1 MAEAVK
7 GEETATGK
15 GEETA
20 TGRVNKVGLVIVAGM
35 LAVAA
40 VAVYFTTYYVDQER
54 QRDIQA
60 WQIRL
65 GIVADSRAAAVNDW
79 VEQNFSVLSEL
90 TENASLQL
98 YMTELSMAEGDKSEV
113 TDESAQAGFLRNLLI
128 ATADRTGFK
137 PPEVLEE
144 VAANVERVGVAGIGL
159 INAGGR
165 PIVSTMGMPPVTS
178 RIRKAIAKALD
189 GEPALIDVYMG
200 ASNLPTMG
208 FVLPVFAIQDDSD
221 GTEGIG
227 VVVGIRTIGK
237 DLFERLKQPG
247 ETAKTTETY
256 LVRATD
262 TTIEYLSPLADGTP
276 PLKRSMAI
284 DTTELAGAFVVGK
297 PGGFALKR
305 DYAGTDV
312 LVTSRSIA
320 GLPWVL
326 ARKISK
332 SEALEE
338 TETRLKT
345 LLTVF
350 VLIIVGVSVAI
361 FAVWRHGSSLRA
373 TAALEQSRI
382 ASEKFENMS
391 KFMRL
396 VTDSQ
401 PTAIAA
407 VDGTTTYTFANKP
420 AADQAGIPV
429 EDIPGKTMA
438 GVMGPVKAKVLAE
451 INTDIL
457 KKFEESDD
465 TEKERQSHIL
475 TFGEEADEENFQVF
489 KTDHIPLRGDRD
501 YPPGVLMIMDDITEL
516 TRERRRSEHMLRQLI
531 NTLVS
536 VVDRR
541 DPFSANHSTHVAEVA
556 HAIAE
561 EMGAPEEIAKTADIA
576 GNLMNLGKIFVPPDL
591 LTKTGK
597 LTEEERKLV
606 ANSYMVSSELL
617 ESVPFEGPVVET
629 IRQMGETWDGRGPLG
644 LKEDETLLSA
654 RILAVAN
661 AFVGM
666 ISPRAYRGAMT
677 FEKVSGILLG
687 DSGTAFDRKPV
698 SSLINFLENRDGTKK
713 WAHFREKPAD
723 DAAQ

>member
-1 MAEAVK
+1 MAEDVK
-7 GEETATGK
+7 E
-15 GEETA
+15 EETA
-20 TGRVNKVGLVIVAGM
+20 TGRVNKVAMIIVAGM

-40 VAVYFTTYYVDQER
+40 TAIYFTMYYVDQER

-60 WQIRL
+60 WQVRL
-65 GIVADSRAAAVNDW
+65 GIVADSRVAAVNDW

-113 TDESAQAGFLRNLLI
+113 TDEPAQAGFLRNLLI

-137 PPEVLEE
+137 PPEVMEE
-144 VAANVERVGVAGIGL
+144 VAANVERIGIAGIGL
-159 INAGGR
+159 IDAGGR
-165 PIVSTMGMPPVTS
+165 PMVSTMGMPPVTG

-237 DLFERLKQPG
+237 DLFDRLKQPG
-247 ETAKTTETY
+247 DTAKTAETY

-276 PLKRSMAI
+276 PLKRSLAI
-284 DTTELAGAFVVGK
+284 DTAELADAFVAKK
-297 PGGFALKR
+297 PGGFGVKR

-312 LVTSRSIA
+312 LVTSRAVA

-326 ARKISK
+326 VRKIAK

-420 AADQAGIPV
+420 AADQANIPI
-429 EDIPGKTMA
+429 EDIMGKTMA
-438 GVMGPVKAKVLAE
+438 GVIGPVKSKVLAE
-451 INTDIL
+451 INTDVL

-475 TFGEEADEENFQVF
+475 TFGEETDDENFQVL

-561 EMGAPEEIAKTADIA
+561 EMGATEEIAKTADIA

-606 ANSYMVSSELL
+606 ANSYMVSSDLL

-644 LKEDETLLSA
+644 LKEDEILLPA

-698 SSLINFLENRDGTKK
+698 SSLINFLENRNGTKK
-713 WAHFREKPAD
+713 WAHFREKPTDGAGG
-723 DAAQ
+723 

>member
-1 MAEAVK
+1 MAKDAKE
-7 GEETATGK
+7 
-15 GEETA
+15 EETA
-20 TGRVNKVGLVIVAGM
+20 TGRVNKVGLIIVAGM

-40 VAVYFTTYYVDQER
+40 AAVYFTTYYVGQER

-65 GIVADSRAAAVNDW
+65 GIVADSRTAAINDW

-98 YMTELSMAEGDKSEV
+98 YMTELAMAEGDKSEV
-113 TDESAQAGFLRNLLI
+113 TDEPAQAGFLRNLLI

-159 INAGGR
+159 IDIGGR

-178 RIRKAIAKALD
+178 RIRKAIAKALG

-237 DLFERLKQPG
+237 DLFDRLKQPG
-247 ETAKTTETY
+247 ETAKTAETY

-284 DTTELAGAFVVGK
+284 DTAELASAFVVGK

-312 LVTSRSIA
+312 LVTSRAIA
-320 GLPWVL
+320 ALPWVL

-407 VDGTTTYTFANKP
+407 VDGETTYTFANKP

-429 EDIPGKTMA
+429 EDIIGKTMA
-438 GVMGPVKAKVLAE
+438 GVIGPVKAKVLAE
-451 INTDIL
+451 INTDVL

-465 TEKERQSHIL
+465 TEKERQSHVL
-475 TFGEEADEENFQVF
+475 TFGEESDEENFQVF

-644 LKEDETLLSA
+644 LKEDEILLPA

-687 DSGTAFDRKPV
+687 DSGAAFDRKPV

-723 DAAQ
+723 DAAE